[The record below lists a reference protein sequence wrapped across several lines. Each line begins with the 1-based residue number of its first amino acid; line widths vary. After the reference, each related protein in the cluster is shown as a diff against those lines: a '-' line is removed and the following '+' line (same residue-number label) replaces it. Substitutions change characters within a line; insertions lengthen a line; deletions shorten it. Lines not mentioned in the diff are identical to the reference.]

1 MEMKVA
7 AVRAVRTHIGALR
20 ILRLRFIDPL
30 PVQPFVK
37 GSAVI
42 EHTVQ
47 DHLHPALV
55 HLFHKPDEK
64 LVARLQIPDISGTLL
79 VFLRPDIVIGAF
91 RERISAVLYDPAVV
105 RIDVIIVLYIILMVG
120 RRHKKRVKIDYLDAE
135 ILQVI
140 QLIHDSLK
148 ISPVEVSDIHRS
160 RNLIPVTDLRTWRPD
175 IDILAVLHIV
185 RRISIIKAV
194 HKDLIHHSPF
204 RPGRRGEPGNNDER
218 VIILPVI
225 RDSASVEITDLLAFL
240 DLKRILER
248 LCPQLTLD
256 FIVVKFIR

>member
-1 MEMKVA
+1 MNPHTPASA
-7 AVRAVRTHIGALR
+7 AYRVPTIRHSFRCTATLHPCCHGNER

-105 RIDVIIVLYIILMVG
+105 RIDVIIVLYIILMVAG
-120 RRHKKRVKIDYLDAE
+120 
-135 ILQVI
+135 
-140 QLIHDSLK
+140 
-148 ISPVEVSDIHRS
+148 
-160 RNLIPVTDLRTWRPD
+160 
-175 IDILAVLHIV
+175 
-185 RRISIIKAV
+185 
-194 HKDLIHHSPF
+194 
-204 RPGRRGEPGNNDER
+204 
-218 VIILPVI
+218 
-225 RDSASVEITDLLAFL
+225 
-240 DLKRILER
+240 
-248 LCPQLTLD
+248 
-256 FIVVKFIR
+256 